1 MLELNLFC
9 GATASQAS
17 KEQRALEQ
25 TMLINPNIIR
35 WAKETLIRAGA
46 ARRCP
51 AHGEIQAVED
61 DTAVRRAVL
70 LVRMNPFEDLSPN
83 ASELALLETYL
94 SLSQNCQKCT
104 SSTISSLRSF
114 KLK

>member
-1 MLELNLFC
+1 
-9 GATASQAS
+9 
-17 KEQRALEQ
+17 
-25 TMLINPNIIR
+25 MLINPTIIN
-35 WAKETLIRAGA
+35 WAKQTLLRAGA

-51 AHGEIQAVED
+51 AHGEIESVED

-70 LVRMNPFEDLSPN
+70 LVRINPFEDLSAN

-94 SLSQNCQKCT
+94 SLSQKCPECEPNT
-104 SSTISSLRSF
+104 VVLINSL